1 MKSGGAL
8 LQKRLLLQQK
18 LRLLQKKKGRVLQLP
33 QLSQQKRLENLLHPQ
48 QKRCRLQQRRLQQ
61 RRLQQNHKL
70 LLPQQPQQK
79 RLEHQRTQG
88 RRHHRPLRT
97 LLLLRHLLLRLL
109 LQQQRQQQEQ
119 RQRQEVIRL
128 ARQLVEQKIHAAVY
142 TAARHRTAVTC
153 MQTRARDAL
162 RNHRLYVQAQTAVGM
177 PPAHGACLRAL
188 APVGVGVGG
197 VGGDREVL

>member
-8 LQKRLLLQQK
+8 LHTRLLLQQK
-18 LRLLQKKKGRVLQLP
+18 RRLLQKKKGLVLQLP

-97 LLLLRHLLLRLL
+97 LLPLRHLLGLL
-109 LQQQRQQQEQ
+109 LQHQWRKLEQ
-119 RQRQEVIRL
+119 RQRQAVVQL
-128 ARQLVEQKIHAAVY
+128 ARQLVEQEMHAAVY

-162 RNHRLYVQAQTAVGM
+162 RNHRLYAQAQTAAGM
-177 PPAHGACLRAL
+177 PPAHDACLRAL

-197 VGGDREVL
+197 VGVDREIL